1 MKLTPDC
8 NNCLRGLI
16 NQAANLATN
25 NAVLKQRAIEKATR
39 ILEEEFSYSQTSIVI
54 ATKIHKVIKEV
65 TRNPDPYKAMKEREI
80 EVARELHQ
88 EVKSLYTSDFEGY
101 LKLAAAANA
110 IDFFREPGIIEED
123 MRSPVRFAVDD
134 SKQLEKKLKNAGKV
148 LYLADNAGEIYFD
161 LTLLEWMRQFAH
173 VTYVVKP
180 LPVQNDVTLEDIKW
194 AGLEGEFGK
203 VIDTGVA
210 SPGIIISLASTEF
223 MQEFELADLIFAK
236 GMGYYESLSELPRKG
251 KYFYCLKA
259 KCKPVADSLG
269 VPVNGYV
276 AMLW

>member
-80 EVARELHQ
+80 SIARDLYH
-88 EVKSLYTSDFEGY
+88 EVKSLYTGDFEGY

-110 IDFFREPGIIEED
+110 IDFFREPGLIEED
-123 MRSPVRFAVDD
+123 MRNPVLFVVDD
-134 SKQLEKKLKNAGKV
+134 SKHLEAKLKNAGKV

-161 LTLLEWMRQFAH
+161 LLLLGWMRQFTN

-180 LPVQNDVTLEDIKW
+180 LPVQNDVTLQDIKG
-194 AGLEGEFGK
+194 AGLETAFGK
-203 VIDTGVA
+203 VMDTGVA
-210 SPGIIISLASTEF
+210 SPGIIYSSASSEF
-223 MQEFELADLIFAK
+223 MQEFESADVIFAK

-251 KYFYCLKA
+251 KFFYCLKA
-259 KCKPVADSLG
+259 KCNPVAESLG
-269 VPVNGYV
+269 VPVNSYV

>member
-1 MKLTPDC
+1 MKMAPDC
-8 NNCLRGLI
+8 DNCLRGLI
-16 NQAANLATN
+16 NQAANLATDD
-25 NAVLKQRAIEKATR
+25 ALLQRRAIRKATK
-39 ILEEEFSYSQTSIVI
+39 IVEEEFSYDQISIVI
-54 ATKIHKVIKEV
+54 ATKIHEVIKEV

-80 EVARELHQ
+80 VIARELYH

-110 IDFFREPGIIEED
+110 IDFFREPGLIEED
-123 MRSPVRFAVDD
+123 MRSPVRFVVDD
-134 SKQLEKKLKNAGKV
+134 SKHLESKLKNAGRV

-161 LTLLEWMRQFAH
+161 LILLEWMRQFAR

-194 AGLEGEFGK
+194 AGLEREFGK

-210 SPGIIISLASTEF
+210 SPGIILSLASTEF
-223 MQEFELADLIFAK
+223 MQEFASADLIFAK
-236 GMGYYESLSELPRKG
+236 GMGYYESLSELPREG
-251 KYFYCLKA
+251 KFCYCLKA

-269 VPVNGYV
+269 APVNSYI